1 MFWVLVIAYVLGGL
15 TMVPLVLL
23 FAVAI
28 IIYTS
33 TPVGDSDPTKPVK
46 AELASSPANSSN
58 GGIKVD
64 EKSGA
69 SAAKDLPQTAATAQR
84 VMQGWLIARR
94 TFFETQLEGSY
105 VNNMVRSFLD
115 ARSKDPKRAR
125 PRDTFFAVLKDSVL
139 FLYED
144 EGTNEYWAAIDMS
157 SHNVSIYY
165 PANDTGDSIGATE
178 CTPMLDGELFSRRNS
193 ILLRARPS
201 EEDRV
206 GSKTVAVP
214 PSVTEDMAVGT
225 TDEVPEAAS
234 ENETGASGDIPQEAP
249 KLTDENEAAADQATT
264 REEAFDQTRPWF
276 LFIRGMSQMEDWYLA
291 LQHASTNSPGVPRL
305 TPLLPVFSS
314 TDMDV
319 LVTTLDH
326 QADPIPMRWLN
337 ALIGRLFF
345 GVYRTARIEEFIMSR
360 VRRKLAK
367 IKRPSFLTDIM
378 VREASVGS
386 TPPMFSKPM
395 LKELTKEGEA
405 SVELGF
411 HYKGEF
417 KIIVEATATI
427 NLGPRFKSYAVKIL
441 LAIVLKEIDGNLLL
455 RMKTP
460 PSNRIWYAFTSTPKL
475 ELEVQPVVSDRQIK
489 WSMILKPIE
498 SMLKDAVRHPSPPH
512 RPSAILTHLA
522 TRSKIQLFYQIW
534 MTYPSSIRPT
544 MRSEAAYSRKRN
556 DMIRVQTLTR

>member
-1 MFWVLVIAYVLGGL
+1 
-15 TMVPLVLL
+15 MVPLILL
-23 FAVAI
+23 FAMAI
-28 IIYTS
+28 LIYTS

-46 AELASSPANSSN
+46 AKLDSSVVSSSDGSIGLN
-58 GGIKVD
+58 
-64 EKSGA
+64 EESGVGA
-69 SAAKDLPQTAATAQR
+69 TRDPPQTATTGQR
-84 VMQGWLIARR
+84 AIQGWLIARR

-125 PRDTFFAVLKDSVL
+125 PRDTFFAVLKGSVL

-144 EGTNEYWAAIDMS
+144 EGMDECWAAIEVS
-157 SHNVSIYY
+157 SHDVSIYY
-165 PANDTGDSIGATE
+165 PASDAGESVELAE
-178 CTPMLDGELFSRRNS
+178 CAPLLDGELFARRNS

-201 EEDRV
+201 DEDKVRE
-206 GSKTVAVP
+206 KAVSAL
-214 PSVTEDMAVGT
+214 PSVTKDMAI
-225 TDEVPEAAS
+225 
-234 ENETGASGDIPQEAP
+234 GASSEPNESNEATEQNEARTSDHAPQQAP
-249 KLTDENEAAADQATT
+249 NSTDENEAATGKAAT

-276 LFIRGMSQMEDWYLA
+276 LFIRSVGQMEDWYLA
-291 LQHASTNSPGVPRL
+291 LQHASANPPGVPRL

-314 TDMDV
+314 ADMDV
-319 LVTTLDH
+319 LVTTLDY

-345 GVYRTARIEEFIMSR
+345 SIYRTARIEGFFMDRI
-360 VRRKLAK
+360 RRKLAK
-367 IKRPSFLTDIM
+367 IKRPSFLTDIS

-417 KIIVEATATI
+417 KIIVEATVII

-441 LAIVLKEIDGNLLL
+441 LAILLKEIDGNLLL
-455 RMKTP
+455 RVKSP

-498 SMLKDAVRHPSPPH
+498 AMLKDAVRHLLP
-512 RPSAILTHLA
+512 
-522 TRSKIQLFYQIW
+522 
-534 MTYPSSIRPT
+534 
-544 MRSEAAYSRKRN
+544 
-556 DMIRVQTLTR
+556 